1 MGSIR
6 LIVNGDDF
14 GISHE
19 VNEAIL
25 RAFREGVL
33 TSCSLMVT
41 GDAFEHAVEMAK
53 ENPGLAVG
61 IHLVTVMGRSV
72 LPKTEIPN
80 LVDECRNFSNNPN
93 AAGLKYYFSAQ
104 ARKELRKELAAQFEK
119 FHSTGIRLSHIDGHL
134 HLHVHPVIFKTA
146 MKLGEQ
152 YGTRKM
158 RVPVEELRVALGFDR
173 RHMVRKALYAGLFGL
188 LGRYMKRELKLH
200 GFTLS
205 ERVYGNLLSG
215 EISEAYFLY
224 MLDRLG
230 AGVNEIY
237 FHPAFYA
244 DASSLSREQAQ
255 GLAEFRALT
264 SRDVRERIQQ
274 HGIRLINY
282 FELDTIQ

>member
-41 GDAFEHAVEMAK
+41 GDAFDHAVEMAK

-80 LVDECRNFSNNPN
+80 LVDDSRNFSNNPN
-93 AAGLKYYFSAQ
+93 AAGLKYYFSAR

-188 LGRYMKRELKLH
+188 LGRYMKRE
-200 GFTLS
+200 
-205 ERVYGNLLSG
+205 
-215 EISEAYFLY
+215 
-224 MLDRLG
+224 
-230 AGVNEIY
+230 
-237 FHPAFYA
+237 
-244 DASSLSREQAQ
+244 
-255 GLAEFRALT
+255 
-264 SRDVRERIQQ
+264 
-274 HGIRLINY
+274 
-282 FELDTIQ
+282 